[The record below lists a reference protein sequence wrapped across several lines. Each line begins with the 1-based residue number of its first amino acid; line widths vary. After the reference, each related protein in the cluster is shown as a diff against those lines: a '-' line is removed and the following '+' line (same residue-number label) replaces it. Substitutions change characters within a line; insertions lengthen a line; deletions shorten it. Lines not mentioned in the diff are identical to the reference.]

1 MTTQLETTAALT
13 TADLFQNDTAQGRV
27 DKISAQAL
35 EEVFDVTIDAG
46 RKACISHAA
55 KVTKTKTAIDKIG
68 KKLSDSLSV
77 ESKKVLAE
85 RKIYRDGL
93 DELKLE
99 VRKPVTEWEKK
110 EADKRKAIANE
121 FEALDISSN
130 THDAYGNIFP
140 IDKLET
146 SLDRLGDLDL
156 TVFGDQKEVAI
167 PLIFAGR
174 TKVKAAIQQR
184 KDADELATLRVAHAA
199 KVAEEVRLAEV
210 KRIEEGAIAKHN
222 ETQRKKRELEAVSR
236 LEDDEKDVIGI
247 ADAIGRKQKQTVVK
261 SIAAPWIDPL
271 PKTKTKLEVNA
282 ALIQS
287 FCELGGIAP
296 GSARQI
302 LVAIRTGKINNISIN
317 Y

>member
-1 MTTQLETTAALT
+1 MTTQLDTTAALT

-110 EADKRKAIANE
+110 EADKRTAIANE

-130 THDAYGNIFP
+130 THDEYGNIFP

-167 PLIFAGR
+167 PLIYAGR

-184 KDADELATLRVAHAA
+184 KDADELATLREAHAA

-210 KRIEEGAIAKHN
+210 KRIEEAAIAKHN
-222 ETQRKKRELEAVSR
+222 ETQRKKRELEAAAVAHR
-236 LEDDEKDVIGI
+236 ANVLTNEKEI
-247 ADAIGRKQKQTVVK
+247 APKAETADVVK